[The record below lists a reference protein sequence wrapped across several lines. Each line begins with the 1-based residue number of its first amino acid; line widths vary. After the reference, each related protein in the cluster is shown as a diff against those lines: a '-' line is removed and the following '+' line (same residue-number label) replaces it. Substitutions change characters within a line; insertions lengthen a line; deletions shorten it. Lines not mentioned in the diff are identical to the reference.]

1 MQIYN
6 LQSDDTVHKSSVYVT
21 YRLLKEQ
28 REIWT
33 TTESS
38 DSIHQTG
45 EQISVNRLIPL
56 SAFAPGR
63 YTLEVLVRDR
73 VSGQSLSRSS
83 EFTLKP

>member
-1 MQIYN
+1 MS
-6 LQSDDTVHKSSVYVT
+6 LTV
-21 YRLLKEQ
+21 LLKEQ

-38 DSIHQTG
+38 DSIHQAG
-45 EQISVNRLIPL
+45 EQITVNRLIPL

-63 YTLEVLVRDR
+63 YSLEVLVRDR
-73 VSGQSLSRSS
+73 VSGQSVTRNA